1 MAINKIINIKF
12 AELLIT
18 CVLIALHHHSFI
30 AENYSTAVFTMCVF
44 GGYLIV
50 LTGPC
55 LGIILGF
62 GIDRRLNMFYSGVG
76 CILFIIIGAVVLN
89 FFTSGHCCSSLQVTG
104 IFKGCFSLVEGILF
118 LIDAVLVFR
127 GDS

>member
-1 MAINKIINIKF
+1 MALNKIINIKF
-12 AELLIT
+12 AQLLIV
-18 CVLIALHHHSFI
+18 CILIALHHHSFV
-30 AENYSTAVFTMCVF
+30 AENYNTLMFTMCVF

-50 LTGPC
+50 LAGPC

-62 GIDRRLNMFYSGVG
+62 AMDRRLNMFYSAVG
-76 CILFIIIGAVVLN
+76 CVLFIIIGALVLN
-89 FFTSGHCCSSLQVTG
+89 FFTGGRCCSSLQVTG

-118 LIDAVLVFR
+118 LIEAVLAFR

>member
-1 MAINKIINIKF
+1 MALNKIINIKF
-12 AELLIT
+12 AELLIA
-18 CVLIALHHHSFI
+18 CILVALHHHSFV
-30 AENYSTAVFTMCVF
+30 AENYTTAMFTMCVF

-50 LTGPC
+50 LAGPC

-62 GIDRRLNMFYSGVG
+62 VIDRRLNIFYSAIG

-89 FFTSGHCCSSLQVTG
+89 YFTGSSCCNSLQVTG
-104 IFKGCFSLVEGILF
+104 IFKGCFSLIEGILF